1 MAAVLEEARRAWLD
15 RSVVIIGERSI
26 QNWLVADLIDK
37 RLGCP
42 CQVRPIHQFNCKSVP
57 SGAIAL
63 FDVEGMSIQDVEG
76 RARAVLASGPYRG
89 IALMNADEGSI
100 GQLVYAPGV
109 RGVFLRDTSQE
120 QLFKG
125 LEAMLSG
132 EYWIPRGVLA
142 AHFERTR
149 PKSVA
154 PAPPVELTCKEA
166 ETLELVAGGHSNNA
180 IARRLGVS
188 PHTVKSHLYNLFR
201 KIGAKNRVQAVRWG
215 MEHLRRFARGA
226 D

>member
-1 MAAVLEEARRAWLD
+1 MAAVLEDARRATVD

-26 QNWLVADLIDK
+26 QNWLVADLIDE
-37 RLGCP
+37 RLRCP
-42 CQVRPIHQFNCKSVP
+42 CQVRPLHRFNAVSVP

-100 GQLVYAPGV
+100 GQLAYSPGV
-109 RGVFLRDTSQE
+109 RGIFPRNTPRE
-120 QLFKG
+120 QLLKG
-125 LEAMLSG
+125 LQAMLSG
-132 EYWIPRGVLA
+132 EYWIPRRVLA

-149 PKSVA
+149 PRSV
-154 PAPPVELTCKEA
+154 PLVPPVELTRKEA
-166 ETLELVAGGHSNNA
+166 EILELVAGGHRNNA

-188 PHTVKSHLYNLFR
+188 LHTVKSHLYNLFR

-215 MEHLRRFARGA
+215 MEHLRRFPRGA
-226 D
+226 E